1 MAADRANRKSEK
13 YSNSRRGLSGRLKCK
28 FVHKSL
34 SASASCRGWIW
45 ALPVLCPQKCYTRAT
60 LLEGAGC
67 LEWDS
72 PHATWRRT
80 SVYGCVCVTRESFIK
95 FEWNENRS
103 QPHTHTRTHTRL
115 YMHRHVLVA
124 CKVSWVVV
132 VVVARILIKHLGATL
147 LRRNCRPAMYAKSQR
162 QRGVNGSHTA
172 YGIRRRRHE
181 DTRIDCVACST
192 NFVDILA

>member
-1 MAADRANRKSEK
+1 MFLGLIPSVKFIMKPQQTFNPHRMAADRANRKSEK

-80 SVYGCVCVTRESFIK
+80 SVYGCVCVWRGNPSLSL
-95 FEWNENRS
+95 NEMKTEAS
-103 QPHTHTRTHTRL
+103 HTHTLAHTHVCTCTD
-115 YMHRHVLVA
+115 M
-124 CKVSWVVV
+124 
-132 VVVARILIKHLGATL
+132 
-147 LRRNCRPAMYAKSQR
+147 
-162 QRGVNGSHTA
+162 
-172 YGIRRRRHE
+172 
-181 DTRIDCVACST
+181 
-192 NFVDILA
+192 F